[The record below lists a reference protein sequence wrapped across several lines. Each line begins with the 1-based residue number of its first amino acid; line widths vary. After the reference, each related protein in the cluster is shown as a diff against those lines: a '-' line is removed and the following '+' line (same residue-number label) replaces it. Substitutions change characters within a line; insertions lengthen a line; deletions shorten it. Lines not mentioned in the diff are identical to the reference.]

1 MSPSADLPPAP
12 PPPAPADHPA
22 DPPATPPSAPAATS
36 AGPAPSPAGPS
47 AGVPAGPP
55 PSVRADLATTTSAAD
70 LTVTPPPNP
79 AGTSAGPVIAASDGP
94 SAGAPASSA
103 DLTVTPHPAAP
114 DGPAAPAV
122 PPESSR
128 SVGPTRTAPLSA
140 LQRGL
145 WFLDRWNPRDATYT
159 TPWTYDVT
167 GPLDLAL
174 LQRALDGVVD
184 RHEVLRTT
192 FALHADGPRQHVHRT
207 LALPLTVT
215 DLRGLPE
222 AERAGRAERLITE
235 RAAEPFDLS
244 TGPLLRAEA
253 IRLADDRTTLL
264 FVVHHIVWDGWSAD
278 LFERELAEHYVA
290 LTERRAT
297 DLPALTLQYADWA
310 EEGRHTSYEEQL
322 AHWKR
327 TLDGAPT
334 LLELPGDRPRPA
346 ERGRRGA
353 TEPFDLAPGTA
364 ARVRALAEQEGVTPY
379 TVQLAAF
386 ALLMGRWAGADDL
399 LVGTPVTT
407 RDRPELADLLGY
419 FVNLLPLRV
428 RLAPGATFRALLADV
443 QDGAFDAFGHLDV
456 PFDQLVDLLGTTRT
470 PQHPPLVQVVFGA
483 HTEPRTPLE
492 LGAATAERAVRSNGT
507 SKFDLTWSV
516 FEGADG
522 GELRGEAEYD
532 TDLFDPG
539 TVRRLAADY
548 AALLDAALTDPDATV
563 LRLTSA
569 APPHRPAR
577 LDPGHCLHHLFERA
591 ADTHGDR
598 PAVSDPDGTL
608 GYAELDRRANR
619 LAHALLARGV
629 RPGDRV
635 GLLLE
640 RTTAVPVAVLAVL
653 KTGAAYVPVDLAAP
667 ADRAALVFGDTA
679 VSLVLTDR
687 PDRAPDG
694 PWHTLDLAARA
705 EEIAAQPDVRPPAA
719 GRPGDLAYLIFTSG
733 STGRPKGV
741 AVAHEHVSRL
751 LDSGRDHFGFGPD
764 TVWTLF
770 HSYAFDWT
778 VWELWGAL
786 LHGGRLAVVPYLTSR
801 SPDEFAALL
810 DEEQVTHLCLTPS
823 ALRQLEPALRRR
835 PRPLP
840 ALRWIMLGGE
850 ALDPA
855 VVQRWHALD
864 PLPPA
869 RLCNLYGIT
878 ETTVHVT
885 THDIAEGGA
894 GFARSLVGEPMAH
907 LTALVLDDWLRPCP
921 PGVPGELYVGGGSL
935 AHGYWGRPGLTA
947 ARFVADPYGPPGAR
961 LYRTGDVVR
970 RLPDGGLEY
979 VGRADFQVK
988 LRGFRIELGE
998 IENAVAAHPDVDA
1011 CVVTVHDDRLA
1022 AYVTVRGAG
1031 GAAGGVVDG
1040 SAGGLSA
1047 EPHDLRAFLSRTLP
1061 DYMIPA
1067 SVTVLDALPL
1077 TVNGKVDRAALP
1089 APGRAAATP
1098 AGRHVE
1104 PRTPEEELFAGVW
1117 TEVLGVDGIGV
1128 HDDFFHLGGDSIRAV
1143 QLAGALHD
1151 RGWQITL
1158 RDVFNA
1164 PTVARLLP
1172 LARPV
1177 PTDPAVHRPFAMVAE
1192 DDRAELPPNIVDA
1205 YPMVSMQ
1212 LSMVFHMEVAGGTD
1226 SYHNVNSYRITGDLD
1241 ETAFR
1246 RSVGEAMAR
1255 HAVLRTGLDLSGYGE
1270 PLQLVHGTLP
1280 VPVEFTDLRGQ
1291 AEQAQDER
1299 IRAVFAHHR
1308 DRPFDLAAPPLFRI
1322 TVQRLSDHAFQL
1334 TISEHHAI
1342 LDGWSF
1348 TSLLTEILERHTALA
1363 ADPSSV
1369 PTPPPR
1375 TTFRDFV
1382 AVERT
1387 AAGDPESVA
1396 YWQRRLHGATG
1407 QLWPGSEN
1415 VHELPRTVER
1425 VLPDAPGQLRAVAD
1439 ALAVPVKSVALAA
1452 HLHALAR
1459 ITGRRRVTTGLAMNG
1474 RLERLGGTE
1483 VYGLFLN
1490 TVPLLA
1496 EPDPDDLASLVRY
1509 VHREELDMM
1518 PHRRVPFARLAR
1530 MMADTALDS
1539 QFGYLRFHALG
1550 RLTSARI
1557 EDGRIGCEP
1566 SLRHEPNSFA
1576 FGASLIQ
1583 DPVSQ
1588 RVLLAVD
1595 HQRAV
1600 VDDATAD
1607 AFLDA
1612 YAEALARL
1620 AADA

>member
-1 MSPSADLPPAP
+1 MSPSADQPAAP
-12 PPPAPADHPA
+12 PTAPSAAAPA
-22 DPPATPPSAPAATS
+22 TTLPSTTL
-36 AGPAPSPAGPS
+36 PSTAPAGP
-47 AGVPAGPP
+47 V
-55 PSVRADLATTTSAAD
+55 
-70 LTVTPPPNP
+70 
-79 AGTSAGPVIAASDGP
+79 
-94 SAGAPASSA
+94 
-103 DLTVTPHPAAP
+103 
-114 DGPAAPAV
+114 
-122 PPESSR
+122 
-128 SVGPTRTAPLSA
+128 RTAPVSG

-145 WFLDRWNPRDATYT
+145 WFLDRLNPQAATYT
-159 TPWTYDVT
+159 TPWTYDVD
-167 GPLDLAL
+167 GPLDLGL
-174 LQRALDGVVD
+174 LQRALDGVVA
-184 RHEVLRTT
+184 RHEALRTT
-192 FALHADGPRQHVHRT
+192 FALHPDGPRQHVHPALT
-207 LALPLTVT
+207 VPLAVT
-215 DLRGLPE
+215 DLRDLPE
-222 AERAGRAERLITE
+222 VERDARAAQLTQERAV
-235 RAAEPFDLS
+235 EPFDLAA
-244 TGPLLRAEA
+244 GPLLRAEA
-253 IRLADDRTTLL
+253 FRLADDRTTLL
-264 FVVHHIVWDGWSAD
+264 FVVHHIIWDGWSAEV
-278 LFERELAEHYVA
+278 FECELLEFHRA
-290 LTERRAT
+290 LTEDRAPV
-297 DLPALTLQYADWA
+297 LPELTTQYADWA
-310 EEGRHTSYEEQL
+310 EEEQYTSYEEHL
-322 AHWKR
+322 AHWKQS
-327 TLDGAPT
+327 LHGAPT

-346 ERGRRGA
+346 ERSQRGA
-353 TEPFDLAPGTA
+353 TEPFGLVPGTA
-364 ARVRALAEQEGVTPY
+364 ARVRELAEQEGVTPY

-386 ALLMGRWAGADDL
+386 ALLMGRWTGTDDL

-407 RDRPELADLLGY
+407 RNRPELADLLGY

-428 RLAPGATFRALLADV
+428 RLSPQATFRALLADL
-443 QDGAFDAFGHLDV
+443 QDGVFDAFGYLDV
-456 PFDQLVDLLGTTRT
+456 PFDQLVDLAGAART

-483 HTEPRTPLE
+483 HAEDRTPLAF
-492 LGAATAERAVRSNGT
+492 GDATATRSVRSNGT

-516 FEGADG
+516 FEDADG
-522 GELRGEAEYD
+522 GELRGEAEYSS
-532 TDLFDPG
+532 DLFDAA
-539 TVRRLAADY
+539 TMRRLAADY
-548 AALLDAALTDPDATV
+548 ARLLDAALADPDATV

-569 APPHRPAR
+569 GQPPRPAR
-577 LDPGHCLHHLFERA
+577 QAPGNRLHDLFERA
-591 ADTHGDR
+591 ADAYADR
-598 PAVSDPDGTL
+598 PAVSDGSGTL
-608 GYAELDRRANR
+608 SYAELDRRANR

-635 GLLLE
+635 GLLME
-640 RTTAVPVAVLAVL
+640 RTAAVPAAILAVL
-653 KTGAAYVPVDLAAP
+653 KAGAAYVPVDLAAP
-667 ADRAALVFGDTA
+667 ADRAALVFGDTSVA
-679 VSLVLTDR
+679 VVLTDR
-687 PDRAPDG
+687 PDRVPDG
-694 PWHTLDLAARA
+694 PWQVLDLAARS
-705 EEIAAQPDVRPPAA
+705 EEIAAHPADRPTVA
-719 GRPGDLAYLIFTSG
+719 GRPDDLAYLIFTSG

-741 AVAHEHVSRL
+741 AVSHEHVSRL
-751 LDSGRDHFGFGPD
+751 LDSGREHFGFGPE

-786 LHGGRLAVVPYLTSR
+786 LHGARLVVVPYLTSR
-801 SPDEFAALL
+801 SPDEFAGLL
-810 DEEQVTHLCLTPS
+810 DEEGVTHLCLTPS
-823 ALRQLEPALRRR
+823 ALRQLEPALRRH
-835 PRPLP
+835 PRALP

-855 VVQRWHALD
+855 VVQRWHELD

-885 THDIAEGGA
+885 IHDVADGGA
-894 GFARSLVGEPMAH
+894 GFERSLVGDAMPH

-921 PGVPGELYVGGGSL
+921 PGVPGELYIGGGSL

-947 ARFVADPYGPPGAR
+947 GRFVADPYGPPGAR
-961 LYRTGDVVR
+961 LYRTGDVAR
-970 RLPDGGLEY
+970 RLSDGMLEY

-998 IENAVAAHPDVDA
+998 IENAVAAHPDIDA
-1011 CVVTVHDDRLA
+1011 CVVTVNDDRLA
-1022 AYVTVRGAG
+1022 AYVTGRPPA
-1031 GAAGGVVDG
+1031 DP
-1040 SAGGLSA
+1040 L
-1047 EPHDLRAFLSRTLP
+1047 DLRAFLGRSLP
-1061 DYMIPA
+1061 EYMIPA

-1089 APGRAAATP
+1089 DPDRAVATP

-1104 PRTPEEELFAGVW
+1104 PRTPEEELFAAVW
-1117 TEVLGVDGIGV
+1117 TEVLGVGGIGV

-1164 PTVARLLP
+1164 PTVAALLP

-1177 PTDPAVHRPFAMVAE
+1177 AADPAADRPYALIADE
-1192 DDRAELPPNIVDA
+1192 DRAELPPGIVDA

-1241 ETAFR
+1241 ENAFH
-1246 RSVGEAMAR
+1246 RSVDEAMAR

-1270 PLQLVHGTLP
+1270 PLQLVHGALP
-1280 VPVEFTDLRGQ
+1280 APVEFADLRG
-1291 AEQAQDER
+1291 AAPQAQDQ
-1299 IRAVFAHHR
+1299 AVRTVFDHHR
-1308 DRPFDLAAPPLFRI
+1308 DRPFDLAEPPLFRI
-1322 TVQRLSDHAFQL
+1322 TVQRLADDAFQL

-1363 ADPSSV
+1363 ADPASA
-1369 PTPPPR
+1369 PCPPPR
-1375 TTFRDFV
+1375 TAFRDFV
-1382 AVERT
+1382 AVEREAT
-1387 AAGDPESVA
+1387 ADQESLA
-1396 YWQRRLHGATG
+1396 YWHGRLDGATG
-1407 QLWPGSEN
+1407 QLWPGSED

-1452 HLHALAR
+1452 HLHALAK

-1490 TVPLLA
+1490 TVPLVA
-1496 EPDPDDLASLVRY
+1496 EPDEDLAALVRH

-1550 RLTSARI
+1550 RLSAARI

-1566 SLRHEPNSFA
+1566 TLRHEPNSFT

-1595 HQRAV
+1595 HQRSL
-1600 VDDATAD
+1600 VDDATAEE
-1607 AFLDA
+1607 FIEA
-1612 YAEALARL
+1612 YADALARL
-1620 AADA
+1620 AADV

>member
-1 MSPSADLPPAP
+1 MSPSADLPAAP
-12 PPPAPADHPA
+12 P
-22 DPPATPPSAPAATS
+22 T
-36 AGPAPSPAGPS
+36 PSP
-47 AGVPAGPP
+47 
-55 PSVRADLATTTSAAD
+55 
-70 LTVTPPPNP
+70 
-79 AGTSAGPVIAASDGP
+79 DGP
-94 SAGAPASSA
+94 SAPTPAGSPRSAP
-103 DLTVTPHPAAP
+103 VT
-114 DGPAAPAV
+114 G
-122 PPESSR
+122 
-128 SVGPTRTAPLSA
+128 

-145 WFLDRWNPRDATYT
+145 WFLDRWNPQAATYT

-167 GPLDLAL
+167 GPLDLVL
-174 LQRALDGVVD
+174 LQRALDAVSA
-184 RHEVLRTT
+184 RHEVLRTA
-192 FALHADGPRQHVHRT
+192 FALHADGPRQHVHP
-207 LALPLTVT
+207 ALPVHLAVT

-222 AERAGRAERLITE
+222 HQRADRAKQLIAERAG
-235 RAAEPFDLS
+235 EPFDLAA
-244 TGPLLRAEA
+244 GPLLRAEA
-253 IRLADDRTTLL
+253 FRLADDRTTLL
-264 FVVHHIVWDGWSAD
+264 FVVHHIIWDGWSAE
-278 LFERELAEHYVA
+278 LFDHELAELY
-290 LTERRAT
+290 RAAAEHRAPV
-297 DLPALTLQYADWA
+297 LPALTTQYADWA
-310 EEGRHTSYEEQL
+310 EEERHTSYEEHL

-327 TLDGAPT
+327 SLDGAPT

-346 ERGRRGA
+346 ERSQRGA
-353 TEPFDLAPGTA
+353 TDPFDLADGTA
-364 ARVRALAEQEGVTPY
+364 ARVRELAEQEGVTPY

-386 ALLMGRWAGADDL
+386 ALLMSRWTGQDDL
-399 LVGTPVTT
+399 LVGTPVTI
-407 RDRPELADLLGY
+407 RNRPELADLLGY

-428 RLAPGATFRALLADV
+428 RLAPDATFRGLLADL
-443 QDGAFDAFGHLDV
+443 QDTAFDAFGYLDV
-456 PFDQLVDLLGTTRT
+456 PFDQLVDLLGAPRT

-483 HTEPRTPLE
+483 HTEDPAPLS
-492 LGAATAERAVRSNGT
+492 LGAGVTARRTVRSNGT

-516 FEGADG
+516 FEDTG
-522 GELRGEAEYD
+522 GGLRGEAEYS
-532 TDLFDPG
+532 TDLFDAG

-548 AALLDAALTDPDATV
+548 AGLLDTALADPDATV
-563 LRLTSA
+563 RRLTSV

-577 LDPGHCLHHLFERA
+577 LDPGNCLHHLFERA
-591 ADTHGDR
+591 ADVHGDR
-598 PAVSDPDGTL
+598 PAVTDAHGTVD
-608 GYAELDRRANR
+608 YAELDRRANR
-619 LAHALLARGV
+619 LAHTLLARGV

-640 RTTAVPVAVLAVL
+640 RTAAVPAAILAVL

-679 VSLVLTDR
+679 VTLLVTDR

-694 PWHTLDLAARA
+694 PWQTLDLAADA
-705 EEIAAQPDVRPPAA
+705 EEIAGHPSVRPPAA

-786 LHGGRLAVVPYLTSR
+786 LHGARLVVVPHLTSR
-801 SPDEFAALL
+801 SPEEFAGLL
-810 DEEQVTHLCLTPS
+810 DEERVTHLCLTPS

-835 PRPLP
+835 PRALP

-850 ALDPA
+850 ALDPG
-855 VVQRWHALD
+855 VVQRWHDLD

-885 THDIAEGGA
+885 VHDVAEGGA
-894 GFARSLVGEPMAH
+894 GFERSLVGEPMPH
-907 LTALVLDDWLRPCP
+907 LTALVLDDWLRPSP
-921 PGVPGELYVGGGSL
+921 PGVPGELYIGGGSL

-947 ARFVADPYGPPGAR
+947 GRFVADPYGPPGAR
-961 LYRTGDVVR
+961 LYRTGDVAR
-970 RLPDGGLEY
+970 RLPGGGLEY

-998 IENAVAAHPDVDA
+998 IENAVSAHPGVDA

-1022 AYVTVRGAG
+1022 AYLTGRPPT
-1031 GAAGGVVDG
+1031 
-1040 SAGGLSA
+1040 
-1047 EPHDLRAFLSRTLP
+1047 EPADLREFLGRSLP

-1067 SVTVLDALPL
+1067 SFTVLEGLPL
-1077 TVNGKVDRAALP
+1077 TVNGKVDRAVLP
-1089 APGRAAATP
+1089 DPDRAVPAA

-1117 TEVLGVDGIGV
+1117 TEVLGVGGIGV

-1151 RGWQITL
+1151 RGWQVTL

-1164 PTVARLLP
+1164 PTVAGLLP

-1177 PTDPAVHRPFAMVAE
+1177 AADPAAGRPFALIAE
-1192 DDRAELPPNIVDA
+1192 EDRDLLPPGIADA

-1226 SYHNVNSYRITGDLD
+1226 SYHNVNSYRIAGDLD
-1241 ETAFR
+1241 EGALR
-1246 RSVGEAMAR
+1246 RSVEEAMAR

-1280 VPVEFTDLRGQ
+1280 VPVEFADLRAAAA
-1291 AEQAQDER
+1291 AEQDEQV
-1299 IRAVFAHHR
+1299 RAVFEHHR
-1308 DRPFDLAAPPLFRI
+1308 DRPFDLAEPPLFRV
-1322 TVQRLSDHAFQL
+1322 TVQRLADDAFQL

-1363 ADPSSV
+1363 ADPASA

-1375 TTFRDFV
+1375 TAFRDFV
-1382 AVERT
+1382 AVERE
-1387 AAGDPESVA
+1387 AAADPGSLA
-1396 YWQRRLHGATG
+1396 YWRSRLDGATG
-1407 QLWPGSEN
+1407 QLWPGSED

-1425 VLPDAPGQLRAVAD
+1425 VLPDAPGQLRTVAD

-1452 HLHALAR
+1452 HLYALAE

-1490 TVPLLA
+1490 TVPLVA
-1496 EPDPDDLASLVRY
+1496 EPDGEDLAALVRH

-1550 RLTSARI
+1550 RLSAARI

-1566 SLRHEPNSFA
+1566 TLRHEPNSFA

-1600 VDDATAD
+1600 VDDATANR
-1607 AFLDA
+1607 FIDA
-1612 YAEALARL
+1612 YTKALARL
-1620 AADA
+1620 AATA

>member
-1 MSPSADLPPAP
+1 MSPSADLPADLPADLSAVP
-12 PPPAPADHPA
+12 PIPPPA
-22 DPPATPPSAPAATS
+22 
-36 AGPAPSPAGPS
+36 GPFA
-47 AGVPAGPP
+47 
-55 PSVRADLATTTSAAD
+55 
-70 LTVTPPPNP
+70 
-79 AGTSAGPVIAASDGP
+79 
-94 SAGAPASSA
+94 
-103 DLTVTPHPAAP
+103 
-114 DGPAAPAV
+114 
-122 PPESSR
+122 
-128 SVGPTRTAPLSA
+128 RTAPVSG

-145 WFLDRWNPRDATYT
+145 WFLDRWNPKDPTYT

-174 LQRALDGVVD
+174 LQRALDGVVA
-184 RHEVLRTT
+184 RQEVLRTT
-192 FALHADGPRQHVHRT
+192 FELGEDGPRQRVHPT
-207 LALPLTVT
+207 LAVPLAVT
-215 DLRGLPE
+215 DLRDLPE
-222 AERAGRAERLITE
+222 AVRAGRAEELMAE
-235 RAAEPFDLS
+235 RAAEPFDLT

-253 IRLADDRTTLL
+253 FRLADDRTTLL
-264 FVVHHIVWDGWSAD
+264 FVVHHIVWDGWSAE
-278 LFERELAEHYVA
+278 LFERELTAFYAA
-290 LTERRAT
+290 LGTCGPT
-297 DLPALTLQYADWA
+297 GLPELSTRYADWA
-310 EEGRHTSYEEQL
+310 EEGRHTSYEEHL
-322 AHWKR
+322 AHWKQS
-327 TLDGAPT
+327 LDGAPT

-346 ERGRRGA
+346 ERSPRGG
-353 TEPFDLAPGTA
+353 TEPFDLVPGTA
-364 ARVRALAEQEGVTPY
+364 AGVRALAEEEGVTPF

-386 ALLMGRWAGADDL
+386 ALLMNRWTGADDL
-399 LVGTPVTT
+399 IVGTPVTT
-407 RDRPELADLLGY
+407 RDRPELGDLLGY

-428 RLAPGATFRALLADV
+428 RLAPDATFRRLLADV
-443 QDGAFDAFGHLDV
+443 QDGAFDAFGYLDV
-456 PFDQLVDLLGTTRT
+456 PFDQLVDLLGTARDA
-470 PQHPPLVQVVFGA
+470 QHPPLVQVVFGA
-483 HTEPRTPLE
+483 HAEDRTPLA
-492 LGAATAERAVRSNGT
+492 LGAATAVRGSRSNGT

-516 FEGADG
+516 FDSTDSTGG
-522 GELRGEAEYD
+522 GELRGEAEYSS
-532 TDLFDPG
+532 DLFDAA

-548 AALLDAALTDPDATV
+548 AGLLDAALADPDATV
-563 LRLTSA
+563 LRLTSTGH
-569 APPHRPAR
+569 PHRPAR
-577 LDPGHCLHHLFERA
+577 LDAGHCLHHLFERA
-591 ADTHGDR
+591 ADAYGDR
-598 PAVSDPDGTL
+598 PAVSDEGATL
-608 GYAELDRRANR
+608 TYTELDARANR
-619 LAHALLARGV
+619 LAHTLIDRGV

-640 RTTAVPVAVLAVL
+640 RTAAVPAAILAVL

-679 VSLVLTDR
+679 VTLVLTDR

-694 PWHTLDLAARA
+694 PWQTLDLTARA
-705 EEIAAQPDVRPPAA
+705 AEIAAHPAVRPPAA

-741 AVAHEHVSRL
+741 GIAHEHVSRL
-751 LDSGRDHFGFGPD
+751 LDSGRAHFGFGPD

-786 LHGGRLAVVPYLTSR
+786 LHGSRLVVVPYLTSR
-801 SPDEFAALL
+801 SPDEFAGLL
-810 DEEQVTHLCLTPS
+810 DAEAVTHLCLTPS

-835 PRPLP
+835 PRALP

-885 THDIAEGGA
+885 IHDVADGGT
-894 GFARSLVGEPMAH
+894 GFERSLIGAPMPH

-921 PGVPGELYVGGGSL
+921 PGVPGELYIGGGSL
-935 AHGYWGRPGLTA
+935 AHGYWDRPGLTA
-947 ARFVADPYGPPGAR
+947 GRFVADPYGPPGAR
-961 LYRTGDVVR
+961 LYRTGDVAR

-998 IENAVAAHPDVDA
+998 IENAVAAHPELDA
-1011 CVVTVHDDRLA
+1011 CVVTVHEDRLA
-1022 AYVTVRGAG
+1022 AYVTGRAP
-1031 GAAGGVVDG
+1031 
-1040 SAGGLSA
+1040 A
-1047 EPHDLRAFLSRTLP
+1047 EPHDLRDFLGRTLP
-1061 DYMIPA
+1061 AYMIPA
-1067 SVTVLDALPL
+1067 TVTVLDAIPL

-1089 APGRAAATP
+1089 APDRLAAAT
-1098 AGRHVE
+1098 ATGRHVE

-1117 TEVLGVDGIGV
+1117 TEVLGVAGIGV

-1151 RGWQITL
+1151 RGWQVTL

-1164 PTVARLLP
+1164 PTVAELLP

-1177 PTDPAVHRPFAMVAE
+1177 AADADAGRPFALIDE
-1192 DDRAELPPNIVDA
+1192 EDRADLPPGIVDA

-1226 SYHNVNSYRITGDLD
+1226 SYHNVNSYRITGELD
-1241 ETAFR
+1241 ETALR
-1246 RSVGEAMAR
+1246 RSVEEAMAR

-1270 PLQLVHGTLP
+1270 PLQLVHGTLAA
-1280 VPVEFTDLRGQ
+1280 PVEFADLRG
-1291 AEQAQDER
+1291 ASEEHQDER

-1308 DRPFDLAAPPLFRI
+1308 DRPFDLTAPPLFRI
-1322 TVQRLSDHAFQL
+1322 TAQRLAADAFQL

-1348 TSLLTEILERHTALA
+1348 TSLLTEILERHTGLA
-1363 ADPSSV
+1363 ADPASA

-1375 TTFRDFV
+1375 TAFRDFV
-1382 AVERT
+1382 AVERE
-1387 AAGDPESVA
+1387 AAADQDSLT
-1396 YWQRRLHGATG
+1396 YWQGRLDGATG
-1407 QLWPGSEN
+1407 QLWPGSED

-1459 ITGRRRVTTGLAMNG
+1459 ITGRRRVTTGLATNG

-1490 TVPLLA
+1490 TVPLVA
-1496 EPDPDDLASLVRY
+1496 EPGDDLAALVRH

-1550 RLTSARI
+1550 RLSAARI
-1557 EDGRIGCEP
+1557 EDSRIGCEP
-1566 SLRHEPNSFA
+1566 TLRHEPNSFA

-1583 DPVSQ
+1583 DPVSD

-1600 VDDATAD
+1600 VDDATAEE
-1607 AFLDA
+1607 FMNA
-1612 YAEALARL
+1612 YEEALGRL
-1620 AADA
+1620 AGAL

>member
-1 MSPSADLPPAP
+1 MSPSADLPAAP
-12 PPPAPADHPA
+12 PSRPSAE
-22 DPPATPPSAPAATS
+22 PPATLPADA
-36 AGPAPSPAGPS
+36 AAVPPAGP
-47 AGVPAGPP
+47 V
-55 PSVRADLATTTSAAD
+55 
-70 LTVTPPPNP
+70 
-79 AGTSAGPVIAASDGP
+79 
-94 SAGAPASSA
+94 
-103 DLTVTPHPAAP
+103 
-114 DGPAAPAV
+114 
-122 PPESSR
+122 
-128 SVGPTRTAPLSA
+128 RTAPVTG

-145 WFLDRWNPRDATYT
+145 WFLDRWNPQAATYT

-167 GPLDLAL
+167 GPLDLVL
-174 LQRALDGVVD
+174 LQRALDGVSA
-184 RHEVLRTT
+184 RHEALRTT
-192 FALHADGPRQHVHRT
+192 FALHTDGPRQHVHP
-207 LALPLTVT
+207 ALPVPLAVT
-215 DLRGLPE
+215 DLRSLPE
-222 AERAGRAERLITE
+222 DQRGDRAEQLITE
-235 RAAEPFDLS
+235 RAVEPFDLA

-253 IRLADDRTTLL
+253 FRLADDRTTLL
-264 FVVHHIVWDGWSAD
+264 FTVHHIVWDGWSAE
-278 LFERELAEHYVA
+278 LFDHELTELYRASAEH
-290 LTERRAT
+290 RAPV
-297 DLPALTLQYADWA
+297 LPVLATQYADWA
-310 EEGRHTSYEEQL
+310 EEEQHTSYEEHL
-322 AHWKR
+322 AHWKQS
-327 TLDGAPT
+327 LDGAPT

-346 ERGRRGA
+346 ERSQRGA

-364 ARVRALAEQEGVTPY
+364 ARVRELAEQEGVTPY

-386 ALLMGRWAGADDL
+386 ALLMGRWTGRDDL

-407 RDRPELADLLGY
+407 RGRPELADLLGY

-428 RLAPGATFRALLADV
+428 RLAPDATFRGLLADL
-443 QDGAFDAFGHLDV
+443 QDTAFDAFGYLDV
-456 PFDQLVDLLGTTRT
+456 PFDQLVDLLGATRT

-483 HTEPRTPLE
+483 HTEDPAPLA
-492 LGAATAERAVRSNGT
+492 LGAAVTARRTVRSNGT

-516 FEGADG
+516 FEDTDG
-522 GELRGEAEYD
+522 GGLRGEAEYS
-532 TDLFDPG
+532 TDLFDAG

-548 AALLDAALTDPDATV
+548 AALLGAALADPDATV

-569 APPHRPAR
+569 GQPHRPAR
-577 LDPGHCLHHLFERA
+577 LDAGHCLHHLFERA
-591 ADTHGDR
+591 ADAYGDR

-608 GYAELDRRANR
+608 DYAELDRRANR
-619 LAHALLARGV
+619 LAHTLLARGV

-640 RTTAVPVAVLAVL
+640 RTAAVPAAILAVL

-687 PDRAPDG
+687 PDRTPDG
-694 PWHTLDLAARA
+694 PWQILDLAADA
-705 EEIAAQPDVRPPAA
+705 AEIAAHPAVRPPAA
-719 GRPGDLAYLIFTSG
+719 GRPADIAYLIFTSG

-764 TVWTLF
+764 TIWTLF

-786 LHGGRLAVVPYLTSR
+786 LHGARLVVVPHLTSR
-801 SPDEFAALL
+801 SPDEFAGLL
-810 DEEQVTHLCLTPS
+810 DEEGVTHLCLTPS
-823 ALRQLEPALRRR
+823 ALRQLEPALRRH
-835 PRPLP
+835 PRALP

-850 ALDPA
+850 ALDPG
-855 VVQRWHALD
+855 VVQRWHGLD

-885 THDIAEGGA
+885 VHDVAEGGA
-894 GFARSLVGEPMAH
+894 GFECSLVGEPMPH
-907 LTALVLDDWLRPCP
+907 LTALVLDDWLRPSP
-921 PGVPGELYVGGGSL
+921 PGVPGELYIGGGSL

-947 ARFVADPYGPPGAR
+947 GRFVADPYGPSGSR
-961 LYRTGDVVR
+961 LYRTGDVAR

-998 IENAVAAHPDVDA
+998 IENAVAAHPEVDA

-1022 AYVTVRGAG
+1022 AYVTGR
-1031 GAAGGVVDG
+1031 
-1040 SAGGLSA
+1040 SPA
-1047 EPHDLRAFLSRTLP
+1047 EPADLRAFLGRSLP
-1061 DYMIPA
+1061 EYMIPA

-1089 APGRAAATP
+1089 DPDRAAPGS

-1117 TEVLGVDGIGV
+1117 TEVLGVGGIGV

-1151 RGWQITL
+1151 RGWQVTL

-1164 PTVARLLP
+1164 PTVAELLP
-1172 LARPV
+1172 LARPAAA
-1177 PTDPAVHRPFAMVAE
+1177 DPAADRPFALIAE
-1192 DDRAELPPNIVDA
+1192 EDRAELPPGIVDA

-1226 SYHNVNSYRITGDLD
+1226 SYHNVNSYRISGDLD
-1241 ETAFR
+1241 ESALR
-1246 RSVGEAMAR
+1246 RSVEEAMAR

-1280 VPVEFTDLRGQ
+1280 VPVEFADLREAAA
-1291 AEQAQDER
+1291 AEQDEAV
-1299 IRAVFAHHR
+1299 RAVFAHHR
-1308 DRPFDLAAPPLFRI
+1308 DRPFDLAEPPLFRV
-1322 TVQRLSDHAFQL
+1322 TVQRLADDAFQL
-1334 TISEHHAI
+1334 TVSEHHAI

-1363 ADPSSV
+1363 ADPASA

-1375 TTFRDFV
+1375 TAFRDFV
-1382 AVERT
+1382 AVERE
-1387 AAGDPESVA
+1387 AAADPDSLA
-1396 YWQRRLHGATG
+1396 YWRSRLDGATG
-1407 QLWPGSEN
+1407 QLWPGSED

-1425 VLPDAPGQLRAVAD
+1425 VLPDAPGQLRRVAD

-1452 HLHALAR
+1452 HLYALAE

-1490 TVPLLA
+1490 TVPLVA
-1496 EPDPDDLASLVRY
+1496 EPDEDDLAALVRH

-1550 RLTSARI
+1550 RLSAARI

-1566 SLRHEPNSFA
+1566 TLRHEPNSFA

-1600 VDDATAD
+1600 VDDAA
-1607 AFLDA
+1607 AERFIDA
-1612 YAEALARL
+1612 YAQALTRL
-1620 AADA
+1620 SAPA

>member
-1 MSPSADLPPAP
+1 MSPSADLPATVP
-12 PPPAPADHPA
+12 PDL
-22 DPPATPPSAPAATS
+22 PATVPPDLPATVPPDLPAT
-36 AGPAPSPAGPS
+36 
-47 AGVPAGPP
+47 VPP
-55 PSVRADLATTTSAAD
+55 DL
-70 LTVTPPPNP
+70 
-79 AGTSAGPVIAASDGP
+79 
-94 SAGAPASSA
+94 
-103 DLTVTPHPAAP
+103 
-114 DGPAAPAV
+114 PAV
-122 PPESSR
+122 PPAG
-128 SVGPTRTAPLSA
+128 VLRTAPVTG

-145 WFLDRWNPRDATYT
+145 WFLDRWNPQAATYT

-167 GPLDLAL
+167 GPLDLVL
-174 LQRALDGVVD
+174 LQRALDGVTA
-184 RHEVLRTT
+184 RHEALRTT
-192 FALHADGPRQHVHRT
+192 FALHPDGPRQHVHAG
-207 LALPLTVT
+207 LAVPLAVT
-215 DLRGLPE
+215 DLRELPE
-222 AERAGRAERLITE
+222 DQRACRAEELIAA
-235 RAAEPFDLS
+235 RAAEPFDLA

-253 IRLADDRTTLL
+253 FRLADERTTLL
-264 FVVHHIVWDGWSAD
+264 FVVHHIVWDGWSAE
-278 LFERELAEHYVA
+278 LFDHELGALYRASAEH
-290 LTERRAT
+290 RAPV
-297 DLPALTLQYADWA
+297 LPALTTQYADWA
-310 EEGRHTSYEEQL
+310 EVEQHTSYEEHL
-322 AHWKR
+322 AHWKQR
-327 TLDGAPT
+327 LDGAPT

-346 ERGRRGA
+346 ERSQRGA
-353 TEPFDLAPGTA
+353 TEPFGLAPGAA
-364 ARVRALAEQEGVTPY
+364 ARVRELAEREGVTPY

-386 ALLMGRWAGADDL
+386 ALLMGRWTGRDDL

-407 RDRPELADLLGY
+407 RNRPELADLLGY

-428 RLAPGATFRALLADV
+428 RLAPDATFRRLLTDL
-443 QDGAFDAFGHLDV
+443 QDSAFDAFGYLDV

-483 HTEPRTPLE
+483 HTEDPTPLA
-492 LGAATAERAVRSNGT
+492 LATGVTAVRTVRSNGT

-516 FEGADG
+516 FEDTVG
-522 GELRGEAEYD
+522 GDLRGEAEYS
-532 TDLFDPG
+532 TDLFDAG

-548 AALLDAALTDPDATV
+548 ADLLDAALADPDATV

-569 APPHRPAR
+569 GRPHRPAR
-577 LDPGHCLHHLFERA
+577 LDRGHCLHQLFERA
-591 ADTHGDR
+591 ADAYPDR

-608 GYAELDRRANR
+608 TYAELDRRANR
-619 LAHALLARGV
+619 LAHTLLARGV

-640 RTTAVPVAVLAVL
+640 RTTAVPAAILAVL

-679 VSLVLTDR
+679 VTLVLTDR
-687 PDRAPDG
+687 PDRVPDG
-694 PWHTLDLAARA
+694 PWQTLDLDADAAETAARPA
-705 EEIAAQPDVRPPAA
+705 VRPPAA
-719 GRPGDLAYLIFTSG
+719 GRPGDIAYLIFTSG

-786 LHGGRLAVVPYLTSR
+786 LHGARLVVVPHLTSR
-801 SPDEFAALL
+801 SPEEFAGLL
-810 DEEQVTHLCLTPS
+810 DEERVTHLCLTPS

-835 PRPLP
+835 PRALP

-850 ALDPA
+850 ALDPG
-855 VVQRWHALD
+855 VVQRWHDLD
-864 PLPPA
+864 PLRPA

-894 GFARSLVGEPMAH
+894 AFERSLVGEPMPH
-907 LTALVLDDWLRPCP
+907 LTALVLDDWLRPSP
-921 PGVPGELYVGGGSL
+921 PGVPGELYIGGGSL

-947 ARFVADPYGPPGAR
+947 GRFVADPYGPPGAR
-961 LYRTGDVVR
+961 LYRTGDIAR
-970 RLPDGGLEY
+970 RLPGGGLEY

-998 IENAVAAHPDVDA
+998 IENAVAAHPEVDA
-1011 CVVTVHDDRLA
+1011 CVVSVHDDRLA
-1022 AYVTVRGAG
+1022 AYIT
-1031 GAAGGVVDG
+1031 G
-1040 SAGGLSA
+1040 SRRA
-1047 EPHDLRAFLSRTLP
+1047 EPAEPAEPPEPADLRAFLGRSLP
-1061 DYMIPA
+1061 EYMIPA

-1077 TVNGKVDRAALP
+1077 TVNGKVDRSALP
-1089 APGRAAATP
+1089 DPDRAAPGAP
-1098 AGRHVE
+1098 GRHVE
-1104 PRTPEEELFAGVW
+1104 PRTPQEELFAGVW
-1117 TEVLGVDGIGV
+1117 TQVLGVAGIGV

-1151 RGWQITL
+1151 RGWQVSL

-1164 PTVARLLP
+1164 PTVAELLP

-1177 PTDPAVHRPFAMVAE
+1177 AADPAADRPFALIAE
-1192 DDRAELPPNIVDA
+1192 EDRAELPPGIVDA

-1241 ETAFR
+1241 ESALR
-1246 RSVGEAMAR
+1246 RSVEDATAR

-1270 PLQLVHGTLP
+1270 PLQIVHGTLP
-1280 VPVEFTDLRGQ
+1280 APVEFADLRG
-1291 AEQAQDER
+1291 AAPDEQDDTV
-1299 IRAVFAHHR
+1299 RAVFEHHR
-1308 DRPFDLAAPPLFRI
+1308 DRPFDLAEPPLFRI
-1322 TVQRLSDHAFQL
+1322 TVQRLADDVFQL

-1348 TSLLTEILERHTALA
+1348 TSLLAEILERHTALT
-1363 ADPSSV
+1363 ADPAC
-1369 PTPPPR
+1369 PPAPPPR
-1375 TTFRDFV
+1375 TTFRDFA
-1382 AVERT
+1382 AVERE
-1387 AAGDPESVA
+1387 AAADPASLA
-1396 YWQRRLHGATG
+1396 YWRSRLDGATG
-1407 QLWPGSEN
+1407 QLWPGSEE

-1425 VLPDAPGQLRAVAD
+1425 VLPDAPAQLRAVAD

-1452 HLHALAR
+1452 HLYALAE

-1490 TVPLLA
+1490 TVPLVA
-1496 EPDPDDLASLVRY
+1496 EPDGDDLAALVRH

-1550 RLTSARI
+1550 RLSAARI

-1566 SLRHEPNSFA
+1566 TLRHEPNSFA

-1600 VDDATAD
+1600 VDDATAEH
-1607 AFLDA
+1607 FIDA
-1612 YAEALARL
+1612 YVEALTRL
-1620 AADA
+1620 SAHA

>member
-1 MSPSADLPPAP
+1 MSPSTDQ
-12 PPPAPADHPA
+12 
-22 DPPATPPSAPAATS
+22 
-36 AGPAPSPAGPS
+36 
-47 AGVPAGPP
+47 
-55 PSVRADLATTTSAAD
+55 
-70 LTVTPPPNP
+70 
-79 AGTSAGPVIAASDGP
+79 
-94 SAGAPASSA
+94 
-103 DLTVTPHPAAP
+103 PAAP
-114 DGPAAPAV
+114 PTPRPAAAPA
-122 PPESSR
+122 PNAP
-128 SVGPTRTAPLSA
+128 GPADDPTTAPVRTAPLSG

-145 WFLDRWNPRDATYT
+145 WFLDRWNPLAATYT
-159 TPWTYDVT
+159 TPWTYEVT
-167 GPLDLAL
+167 GPLDLAR
-174 LQRALDGVVD
+174 LQRALDGVTA
-184 RHEVLRTT
+184 RHEALRTT
-192 FALHADGPRQHVHRT
+192 FALHPDGPRQHVHP
-207 LALPLTVT
+207 ALTVPLTVT
-215 DLRGLPE
+215 DLRGLPDPE
-222 AERAGRAERLITE
+222 RADLAEHLVAERARA
-235 RAAEPFDLS
+235 PFDLAA
-244 TGPLLRAEA
+244 GPLLRAEA
-253 IRLADDRTTLL
+253 FRLADDRTTLL

-278 LFERELAEHYVA
+278 LFERELVAHYRA
-290 LTERRAT
+290 LEQDRAA

-310 EEGRHTSYEEQL
+310 EEEQHTSYEDHL
-322 AHWKR
+322 AHWKQA
-327 TLDGAPT
+327 LDGAPA
-334 LLELPGDRPRPA
+334 LLELPADRPRPA
-346 ERGRRGA
+346 ESSRLGA
-353 TEPFDLAPGTA
+353 TEPFGLAPGTA
-364 ARVRALAEQEGVTPY
+364 ARVRALAEQEGVTPF

-386 ALLMGRWAGADDL
+386 ALLMGRWTGADDL

-407 RDRPELADLLGY
+407 RNRPELGDLLGY

-428 RLAPGATFRALLADV
+428 RLAPATAFRTLLAEI
-443 QDGAFDAFGHLDV
+443 QDTAFDAFGYLDL
-456 PFDQLVDLLGTTRT
+456 PFDQLIDALGTPRT

-483 HTEPRTPLE
+483 HTEDRAPLA
-492 LGAATAERAVRSNGT
+492 LGAATTAERTVRSNGT

-516 FEGADG
+516 FEDTGG

-532 TDLFDPG
+532 SDLFDAG

-548 AALLDAALTDPDATV
+548 AGLLDAALTDPDATV
-563 LRLTSA
+563 RALTA
-569 APPHRPAR
+569 AGPPHRPAR
-577 LDPGHCLHHLFERA
+577 PGAGRSLHHLFERA
-591 ADTHGDR
+591 ADAHGDR
-598 PAVSDPDGTL
+598 PAVTDADGTL
-608 GYAELDRRANR
+608 TYAELDRRANR
-619 LAHALLARGV
+619 LAHTLIARGV

-640 RTTAVPVAVLAVL
+640 RTASVPAAILAVL

-679 VSLVLTDR
+679 ATLVLTDR

-694 PWHTLDLAARA
+694 PWQTLDLTAAA
-705 EEIAAQPDVRPPAA
+705 EEIAAHPAVRPPAA

-751 LDSGRDHFGFGPD
+751 LDSGRAHFAFGPD

-786 LHGGRLAVVPYLTSR
+786 LHGGRLVVVPYLTSR
-801 SPDEFAALL
+801 SPDEFAGLL
-810 DEEQVTHLCLTPS
+810 DEEHVTHLCLTPS

-835 PRPLP
+835 PRALP
-840 ALRWIMLGGE
+840 DLRWIMLGGE

-885 THDIAEGGA
+885 MHDVAEGGA
-894 GFARSLVGEPMAH
+894 GFERSLVGDPMPH

-921 PGVPGELYVGGGSL
+921 PGVPGELYIGGGSL
-935 AHGYWGRPGLTA
+935 AHGYWGRPALTA
-947 ARFVADPYGPPGAR
+947 GRFVADPYGPPGAR
-961 LYRTGDVVR
+961 LYRTGDVAR
-970 RLPDGGLEY
+970 RLPGGGTEY

-998 IENAVAAHPDVDA
+998 IENAVAAHPEVDA

-1022 AYVTVRGAG
+1022 AYITGRSP
-1031 GAAGGVVDG
+1031 D
-1040 SAGGLSA
+1040 
-1047 EPHDLRAFLSRTLP
+1047 EPQDLRAFLGRSLP
-1061 DYMIPA
+1061 AYMVPA
-1067 SVTVLDALPL
+1067 SVTVLESLPL

-1089 APGRAAATP
+1089 DPDRSAPAAD
-1098 AGRHVE
+1098 GRHVE
-1104 PRTPEEELFAGVW
+1104 PRTPEEELFAAVW
-1117 TEVLGVDGIGV
+1117 TDVLGIGGIGV

-1151 RGWQITL
+1151 RGWEVTL

-1164 PTVARLLP
+1164 PTVAELLP

-1177 PTDPAVHRPFAMVAE
+1177 AADPAADRPFALISDE
-1192 DDRAELPPNIVDA
+1192 DRAELPPGITDA

-1246 RSVGEAMAR
+1246 RSVEEATAR

-1280 VPVEFTDLRGQ
+1280 APVEFADLRAAGTD
-1291 AEQAQDER
+1291 EQDEAVR
-1299 IRAVFAHHR
+1299 TVFAHHR
-1308 DRPFDLAAPPLFRI
+1308 DRPFDLAEPPLFRI
-1322 TVQRLSDHAFQL
+1322 TVQRLADSAFQL
-1334 TISEHHAI
+1334 TVSEHHAI

-1363 ADPSSV
+1363 ADPASA

-1375 TTFRDFV
+1375 TAFRDFV
-1382 AVERT
+1382 AVER
-1387 AAGDPESVA
+1387 AAAADPESLA
-1396 YWQRRLHGATG
+1396 YWHQRLDGATG
-1407 QLWPGSEN
+1407 QLWPGSED

-1425 VLPDAPGQLRAVAD
+1425 VLPEAPGQLRAVAD

-1452 HLHALAR
+1452 HLYALAE

-1490 TVPLLA
+1490 TVPLVA
-1496 EPDPDDLASLVRY
+1496 EPDGEDLAALVRH

-1550 RLTSARI
+1550 RLSAARI
-1557 EDGRIGCEP
+1557 EDGRIGSEP
-1566 SLRHEPNSFA
+1566 TLRHEPNSFA

-1595 HQRAV
+1595 HQRAL

-1607 AFLDA
+1607 AFMDA
-1612 YAEALARL
+1612 YQQALFRL
-1620 AADA
+1620 ASDA

>member
-1 MSPSADLPPAP
+1 MSPSADLPTAP
-12 PPPAPADHPA
+12 P
-22 DPPATPPSAPAATS
+22 
-36 AGPAPSPAGPS
+36 
-47 AGVPAGPP
+47 
-55 PSVRADLATTTSAAD
+55 
-70 LTVTPPPNP
+70 
-79 AGTSAGPVIAASDGP
+79 
-94 SAGAPASSA
+94 
-103 DLTVTPHPAAP
+103 
-114 DGPAAPAV
+114 PAAPATDLPAGLVRTV
-122 PPESSR
+122 PVS
-128 SVGPTRTAPLSA
+128 G

-145 WFLDRWNPRDATYT
+145 WFLDRWNPQSVTYT
-159 TPWTYDVT
+159 TPWTYDVA
-167 GPLDLAL
+167 GPLDLVL
-174 LQRALDGVVD
+174 FQRALDDVVA
-184 RHEVLRTT
+184 RHEALRTT
-192 FALHADGPRQHVHRT
+192 FALHPDGPRQYVHRT
-207 LALPLTVT
+207 LDVPLAVT
-215 DLRGLPE
+215 DLRELPE
-222 AERAGRAERLITE
+222 PERVHRTEQLIAA
-235 RAAEPFDLS
+235 RAAEPFDL
-244 TGPLLRAEA
+244 TAGPLLRAEA
-253 IRLADDRTTLL
+253 FRIAEHRTTVL
-264 FVVHHIVWDGWSAD
+264 FVVHHIVWDGWSAEV
-278 LFERELAEHYVA
+278 FERELVEAYSASSEH
-290 LTERRAT
+290 RAPV
-297 DLPALTLQYADWA
+297 LPALTTQYADWA
-310 EEGRHTSYEEQL
+310 EEEQYVSYEEHL
-322 AHWKR
+322 AHWKER
-327 TLDGAPT
+327 LDGAPI

-346 ERGRRGA
+346 ERSQRGA

-364 ARVRALAEQEGVTPY
+364 ARVRELAEQEGVTPF

-386 ALLMGRWAGADDL
+386 ALLMGRWTGADDL
-399 LVGTPVTT
+399 LVGTPATT
-407 RDRPELADLLGY
+407 RSRPELADLIGY

-428 RLAPGATFRALLADV
+428 RLAPDATFRELLADL
-443 QDGAFDAFGHLDV
+443 QDRVFDALGYLDV
-456 PFDQLVDLLGTTRT
+456 PFDQVVDQLGTARS

-483 HTEPRTPLE
+483 HSEERAPLV
-492 LGAATAERAVRSNGT
+492 LGAATAERTVRANGT

-522 GELRGEAEYD
+522 GELRGEAEYSS
-532 TDLFDPG
+532 DLFEAA

-548 AALLDAALTDPDATV
+548 AGLLDTALADPNATV
-563 LRLTSA
+563 LRLTSD
-569 APPHRPAR
+569 PQQQRPAR
-577 LDPGHCLHHLFERA
+577 LAPGHCLHHLFERA
-591 ADTHGDR
+591 ADAHGDR
-598 PAVSDPDGTL
+598 PAVSDPHGTVS
-608 GYAELDRRANR
+608 YAELDRRANR
-619 LAHALLARGV
+619 LAHTLLARGV

-640 RTTAVPVAVLAVL
+640 RSAAVPVAILAVL

-679 VSLVLTDR
+679 VTLVVTDR

-694 PWHTLDLAARA
+694 PWQTLDLAARA
-705 EEIAAQPDVRPPAA
+705 EEIAARPADRPRAA
-719 GRPGDLAYLIFTSG
+719 GRPADLAYLIFTSG

-751 LDSGRDHFGFGPD
+751 LDSGRDHFGFGPE

-786 LHGGRLAVVPYLTSR
+786 LHGARLVVVPYLTSR
-801 SPDEFAALL
+801 SPDDFAGLL
-810 DEEQVTHLCLTPS
+810 DEERVTHLCLTPS
-823 ALRQLEPALRRR
+823 ALRQLEPALRRH
-835 PRPLP
+835 PRTLP
-840 ALRWIMLGGE
+840 ELRWIMLGGE
-850 ALDPA
+850 ALDPGA
-855 VVQRWHALD
+855 VRRWYDLD

-885 THDIAEGGA
+885 AHDVAEDGA
-894 GFARSLVGEPMAH
+894 GFERSVVGEPLPH

-935 AHGYWGRPGLTA
+935 AHGYWGRPDLTA
-947 ARFVADPYGPPGAR
+947 GRFVADPYGPPGAR
-961 LYRTGDVVR
+961 LYRTGDVAR

-998 IENAVAAHPDVDA
+998 IENAVTAHPEVDA
-1011 CVVTVHDDRLA
+1011 CVVTVHEDRLA
-1022 AYVTVRGAG
+1022 AYVIGRAP
-1031 GAAGGVVDG
+1031 
-1040 SAGGLSA
+1040 A
-1047 EPHDLRAFLSRTLP
+1047 EPRDLRAFLGRSLP

-1067 SVTVLDALPL
+1067 TVTVLDALPL
-1077 TVNGKVDRAALP
+1077 TVNGKVDRSALP
-1089 APGRAAATP
+1089 APDRAAPAAT
-1098 AGRHVE
+1098 GRHVE

-1117 TEVLGVDGIGV
+1117 TDVLGIGGVGV

-1143 QLAGALHD
+1143 QLAGALHE
-1151 RGWQITL
+1151 RGWQVTL
-1158 RDVFNA
+1158 RDVFDA
-1164 PTVARLLP
+1164 PTVAELLP
-1172 LARPV
+1172 RARPV
-1177 PTDPAVHRPFAMVAE
+1177 AVDQAAHRPFALITAAE
-1192 DDRAELPPNIVDA
+1192 RAEMPPGIVDA

-1241 ETAFR
+1241 ESAFR
-1246 RSVGEAMAR
+1246 RSVDEAMAR

-1270 PLQLVHGTLP
+1270 PLQLVHGALP
-1280 VPVEFTDLRGQ
+1280 APVQFVDLRRAA
-1291 AEQAQDER
+1291 AEEQDVQVRTAFE
-1299 IRAVFAHHR
+1299 HHR
-1308 DRPFDLAAPPLFRI
+1308 DRPFDLTEPPLFRI
-1322 TVQRLSDHAFQL
+1322 TVQRLADGAYQL

-1363 ADPSSV
+1363 ADPASA

-1375 TTFRDFV
+1375 TAFRDFV
-1382 AVERT
+1382 AVER
-1387 AAGDPESVA
+1387 AAADEQDSLA
-1396 YWQRRLHGATG
+1396 YWHRRLDGATG
-1407 QLWPGSEN
+1407 QLWPGSED
-1415 VHELPRTVER
+1415 VHELPRTLER
-1425 VLPDAPGQLRAVAD
+1425 VLPEAPGQLRAVAD

-1459 ITGRRRVTTGLAMNG
+1459 ITGRHRVTTGLTTNG
-1474 RLERLGGTE
+1474 RLERHGGTE

-1490 TVPLLA
+1490 TVPLVA
-1496 EPDPDDLASLVRY
+1496 EPDEDLAALVRH

-1550 RLTSARI
+1550 RLSGARI

-1566 SLRHEPNSFA
+1566 TLRHEPNSFA

-1600 VDDATAD
+1600 VDDATAGE
-1607 AFLDA
+1607 FVDA
-1612 YAEALARL
+1612 YATALARL
-1620 AADA
+1620 AADV